1 MSRARGAAAQ
11 RVGPLGRW
19 HAGPA
24 IAATR
29 RSLVLQLTGA
39 LLFFPSSR
47 KRLEGNVGWP
57 PTSFAGAW
65 RTNVGWPLVSFA
77 VSGVTAHPLFFF
89 CFFHTAIR
97 GASACSSP
105 MVLQMRDAKFETH
118 HLRVSNDPLGAS
130 PIALSYIVILK
141 RKLLTVQTSTIS
153 KSKEC
158 ISEENEDKHARAGH

>member
-1 MSRARGAAAQ
+1 MATDVVRRRVEDQRGM
-11 RVGPLGRW
+11 
-19 HAGPA
+19 
-24 IAATR
+24 ATGVVR
-29 RSLVLQLTGA
+29 REWRDG
-39 LLFFPSSR
+39 SS
-47 KRLEGNVGWP
+47 P
-57 PTSFAGAW
+57 I
-65 RTNVGWPLVSFA
+65 
-77 VSGVTAHPLFFF
+77 FF